1 MTTAEMKKALKEL
14 GLADTD
20 IAKVS
25 KSIDAE
31 KITKAVES
39 SDNIEA
45 AFKAIKALHPSIDIK
60 QIKKQYEFYGE
71 QLHSAKKEKKKKNA
85 MELSESELEL
95 VAGGSAVGDW
105 LSKNWKGIV
114 IGVAIGVLLGGFG
127 LNLHIIGV
135 NASGA
140 LSTFISSTALAIPTA
155 GMSLI
160 GMGGIGSAAIMA
172 GTIAAGAAAGGA
184 VSHFIGD

>member
-1 MTTAEMKKALKEL
+1 MTNAEMKKAFKEL
-14 GLADTD
+14 GLTDSD
-20 IAKVS
+20 IAKAS
-25 KSIDAE
+25 K
-31 KITKAVES
+31 
-39 SDNIEA
+39 NI
-45 AFKAIKALHPSIDIK
+45 
-60 QIKKQYEFYGE
+60 
-71 QLHSAKKEKKKKNA
+71 
-85 MELSESELEL
+85 LEL

-172 GTIAAGAAAGGA
+172 GTIAAGAAAGGT
-184 VSHFIGD
+184 VYHFTGD

>member
-1 MTTAEMKKALKEL
+1 MTNAEMKKALKEL

-25 KSIDAE
+25 K
-31 KITKAVES
+31 
-39 SDNIEA
+39 NI
-45 AFKAIKALHPSIDIK
+45 
-60 QIKKQYEFYGE
+60 
-71 QLHSAKKEKKKKNA
+71 
-85 MELSESELEL
+85 LEL

-114 IGVAIGVLLGGFG
+114 IGIAVGFLLGGAG
-127 LNLHIIGV
+127 VAAHAIGIHT
-135 NASGA
+135 SGA
-140 LSTFISSTALAIPTA
+140 ISTILTSTALAIPSGGMALA
-155 GMSLI
+155 GMS
-160 GMGGIGSAAIMA
+160 GIGGVAIMA